1 MSAALLLS
9 AHGAAALTVASVP
22 RTAAAGAARSAVVM
36 AAGDPA
42 LIIQNKGG
50 GHGDVP
56 RQPASHTAATS
67 AGYHLAL
74 ELANGQGRPV
84 TILHEGKGPNA
95 KEAHR
100 AYGDLDAAGV
110 QVLWCDDLTN
120 APECLAKLGGATF
133 GSVVDNWSKSPE
145 DIQPYAQAAKDW
157 GVSTFAYVSSAGM
170 WVFLFRPV
178 FFSLGLFS
186 FVHGRL
192 RLLRRRAPAPT
203 AQHTHPPQVQPRQGR
218 LQPNHRGM
226 PGQIDGAAAGGR
238 EAGRDGA
245 AVDLLP

>member
-1 MSAALLLS
+1 M
-9 AHGAAALTVASVP
+9 
-22 RTAAAGAARSAVVM
+22 
-36 AAGDPA
+36 
-42 LIIQNKGG
+42 
-50 GHGDVP
+50 
-56 RQPASHTAATS
+56 
-67 AGYHLAL
+67 
-74 ELANGQGRPV
+74 
-84 TILHEGKGPNA
+84 TILHEGKGSNA

-178 FFSLGLFS
+178 FFSPGLFS

-192 RLLRRRAPAPT
+192 KYVSSA
-203 AQHTHPPQVQPRQGR
+203 
-218 LQPNHRGM
+218 
-226 PGQIDGAAAGGR
+226 GA
-238 EAGRDGA
+238 
-245 AVDLLP
+245 